1 MVVGSIVAYLSY
13 SWLNANA
20 PPALV
25 STYAYV
31 NPAVA
36 VLLGWIL
43 LGEHVGARTAVA
55 GLAILASVV
64 LIVTAR
70 LPRARAT
77 VLRFPARVREA
88 ALARAA

>member
-1 MVVGSIVAYLSY
+1 MIVGSIVGYLSF
-13 SWLNANA
+13 SWLNRNA

-36 VLLGWIL
+36 VLLGWLL
-43 LGEHVGARTAVA
+43 LGEHVTARTALA

-64 LIVTAR
+64 LIVTSR
-70 LPRARAT
+70 SPRARAT
-77 VLRFPARVREA
+77 VVQLPARVRQA
-88 ALARAA
+88 ALSRAA

>member
-1 MVVGSIVAYLSY
+1 VVAYLSY
-13 SWLNANA
+13 SWLNGNA
-20 PPALV
+20 PPTLV

-36 VLLGWIL
+36 VLLGWLL
-43 LGEHVGARTAVA
+43 LGEAIGFRTVLSGA
-55 GLAILASVV
+55 AILTSVV

-70 LPRARAT
+70 SPRARAT
-77 VLRFPARVREA
+77 VLQFPTRVREA